1 MADIKIVYDKL
12 MTTYLLTIN
21 HTKYVKTCILFSQ
34 NQQKRIILVI
44 RSKRAIT
51 AN

>member
-21 HTKYVKTCILFSQ
+21 HTKYVKTCNSIFSQ
-34 NQQKRIILVI
+34 NQQKRKKNNI
-44 RSKRAIT
+44 ST
-51 AN
+51 T